1 MSRLGTVITTLG
13 VVVFMA
19 CVAPFTRARERKND
33 VRESSGAL
41 YVFYAF
47 VGVNL
52 AVFAIGISVAAA
64 ATFFG

>member
-1 MSRLGTVITTLG
+1 MSRLATVMTTLG

-19 CVAPFTRARERKND
+19 CVAPFTRAREHKNG
-33 VRESSGAL
+33 VPESSGPL
-41 YVFYAF
+41 YAFYAF

>member
-1 MSRLGTVITTLG
+1 MTTLG

-19 CVAPFTRARERKND
+19 CVAPFTKAREPKTGAS
-33 VRESSGAL
+33 ESSGPL
-41 YVFYAF
+41 YIFYAF

-52 AVFAIGISVAAA
+52 VVFAIGISVAAA